1 MNVTGLLHH
10 ALVRIIGH
18 SAADSVS
25 AVCGALWTVTCMVGV
40 PAIFIMGGALFV
52 ESPTVTEFKSPAN
65 QLATMSV
72 TPAAP
77 VYVTSPVTLGPNIT
91 KALYTAYIVD
101 HKGEIIYRYP
111 SMYVDTIGGRI
122 EAGDLS
128 FKVPSTIEPGSYF
141 LRADIVYP
149 INAVKNGD
157 LKMELARLII
167 KE

>member
-18 SAADSVS
+18 SAADSVC
-25 AVCGALWTVTCMVGV
+25 AITGALWTVTCMVGV

-52 ESPTVTEFKSPAN
+52 ESPTVTELKSPVNVAVS
-65 QLATMSV
+65 QT
-72 TPAAP
+72 AP
-77 VYVTSPVTLGPNIT
+77 TYVASPVTLGPNIT
-91 KALYTAYIVD
+91 KAIYNAYIVNQQ
-101 HKGEIIYRYP
+101 GEVIYRYP
-111 SMYVDTIGGRI
+111 TMYIDTIGGRI

-128 FKVPSTIEPGSYF
+128 FKVPSTIEPGSYY